1 MGNICLNAGWLNRQ
15 LNLLSSQKTLTF
27 MHQIYLE
34 MLELSQDPN
43 LNLYVGV
50 CAGISVTL
58 FAIAFFLNIR
68 EQLRARRARLADNK
82 IALEIQYQSVR
93 QEIKEVTSVS

>member
-1 MGNICLNAGWLNRQ
+1 
-15 LNLLSSQKTLTF
+15 

-68 EQLRARRARLADNK
+68 EQLKASRSSFAENK
-82 IALEIQYQSVR
+82 IALEIQYKSNH
-93 QEIKEVTSVS
+93 QEIKETASVS

>member
-1 MGNICLNAGWLNRQ
+1 
-15 LNLLSSQKTLTF
+15 

-43 LNLYVGV
+43 LNLYIGV

-58 FAIAFFLNIR
+58 FAIAFFLNMR
-68 EQLRARRARLADNK
+68 EQLRSRRSSLADHK
-82 IALEIQYQSVR
+82 VALEIQYQSDH
-93 QEIKEVTSVS
+93 QEIKEVASVS

>member
-1 MGNICLNAGWLNRQ
+1 
-15 LNLLSSQKTLTF
+15 

-43 LNLYVGV
+43 LNLYIGV

-58 FAIAFFLNIR
+58 FATAFFLNMR
-68 EQLRARRARLADNK
+68 EQLRARRSSLAENK
-82 IALEIQYQSVR
+82 VALEIQYQSNH
-93 QEIKEVTSVS
+93 QEIKEVASVS